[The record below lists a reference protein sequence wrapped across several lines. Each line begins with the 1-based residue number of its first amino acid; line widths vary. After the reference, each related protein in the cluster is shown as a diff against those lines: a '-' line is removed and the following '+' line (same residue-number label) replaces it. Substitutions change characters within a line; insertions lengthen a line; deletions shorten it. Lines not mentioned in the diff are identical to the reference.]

1 MKRYS
6 LVTGTRALLAI
17 VRPSLS
23 VPPAQ
28 KASIQNSPNQAVGTM
43 PRFTQEIDFSEAGP
57 VLDLVAKMHSL
68 EVIKT
73 VQWLQP
79 SYILRAPKTP
89 IAPKTVGIMDQR
101 LFQDYPPD
109 AAKDSYN
116 FSKMGAP
123 ARNQS
128 IPGYVV
134 KQTTQTRSTPGYPK
148 KSMRAPSSHTSGGG
162 CE

>member
-17 VRPSLS
+17 VRPSLAA
-23 VPPAQ
+23 PAAQ
-28 KASIQNSPNQAVGTM
+28 KASIQNSPNQAVGTL

-57 VLDLVAKMHSL
+57 VLDLVEKMHSRQ
-68 EVIKT
+68 VIKT
-73 VQWLQP
+73 VEWLQP
-79 SYILRAPKTP
+79 SYILRPFPTQ
-89 IAPKTVGIMDQR
+89 IAPKTVGVMDQR
-101 LFQDYPPD
+101 LFQDYPPN
-109 AAKDSYN
+109 AAMDSYN
-116 FSKMGAP
+116 FAKMGAP

-134 KQTTQTRSTPGYPK
+134 RQTTTTQSSPGYPK
-148 KSMRAPSSHTSGGG
+148 KSMRAPSSRTSGGG